1 MMNLNCIATRY
12 PYAVHSPPV
21 LPKRCVIVTYL
32 DAVAYRRAYIW
43 RAALSP
49 WGRWRSGRTAGSSD
63 RCDTPYART
72 HTYRTRTST
81 GTQKHGI
88 SIDARPDGRY
98 WRDRRGPDP
107 WLVGTT
113 AKPSFRAGI
122 LPDFGMGIQASG
134 NDRCGAYHVW
144 KIRKMAS
151 CTTKVQLR
159 CYWLFMMWN
168 VKMSL
173 TNDVEVGPQSNSI
186 PSSGFI
192 TRDICQNNNESQI

>member
-98 WRDRRGPDP
+98 WRDRRGADP
-107 WLVGTT
+107 WLVQPRNRLFELAFYRILEWEYKHPGTT
-113 AKPSFRAGI
+113 GVGPIMCEKSARW
-122 LPDFGMGIQASG
+122 
-134 NDRCGAYHVW
+134 RH
-144 KIRKMAS
+144 
-151 CTTKVQLR
+151 VQLR
-159 CYWLFMMWN
+159 SNYAIIGYLRCE
-168 VKMSL
+168 MSK
-173 TNDVEVGPQSNSI
+173 
-186 PSSGFI
+186 
-192 TRDICQNNNESQI
+192 CH